1 MTTSPSRQL
10 TELLGKA
17 LLDEDLRAR
26 LLAEPDAVA
35 REFALDAMEIE
46 AIKRLDRRTFE
57 QAVAELRWG

>member
-1 MTTSPSRQL
+1 L